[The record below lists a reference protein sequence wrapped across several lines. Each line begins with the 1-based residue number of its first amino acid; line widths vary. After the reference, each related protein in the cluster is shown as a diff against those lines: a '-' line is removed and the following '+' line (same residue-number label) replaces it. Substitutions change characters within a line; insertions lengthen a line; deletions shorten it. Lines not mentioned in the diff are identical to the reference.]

1 MANLSDFYLIVYFM
15 AAVGSVVTAVVTWW
29 LCLIMKKGLDEHI
42 GMMQLIYD
50 EILKSSRPDG
60 NPAKRPPDPP

>member
-29 LCLIMKKGLDEHI
+29 LCLIMKKGTRRAHRNDA
-42 GMMQLIYD
+42 
-50 EILKSSRPDG
+50 
-60 NPAKRPPDPP
+60 N